1 MRRTSTIGRRARC
14 PSATDHA
21 RRPLNRLGFRARSS
35 VEGVTRLPFITDH
48 DLDDDQRA
56 VWESVTNGLRGP
68 SDRLITPDG
77 GLAGPF
83 NAALHAA
90 TTGRHVTALGEALRF
105 RSEVEPRLLELAICT
120 TWAHWRSNFEWFA
133 HRPLAEKAGI
143 EPAALDA
150 IERGGTPDLTRDDEA
165 TVFALTRALLDHGR
179 MDDDTYA
186 RATRHLGD
194 RGVVEIVQ
202 AVGYY
207 CLISFTLNAF
217 EIDLP
222 AGNEPLWPYAT
233 P

>member
-1 MRRTSTIGRRARC
+1 M
-14 PSATDHA
+14 
-21 RRPLNRLGFRARSS
+21 
-35 VEGVTRLPFITDH
+35 TRLPFITDH
-48 DLDDDQRA
+48 QLDDDQRA
-56 VWESVTNGLRGP
+56 IWEGVTNGLRGP
-68 SDRLITPDG
+68 SSRLITEEG

-105 RSEVEPRLLELAICT
+105 HSQVDARLLELAICT
-120 TWAHWRSNFEWFA
+120 TGAHWRSNFEWFA
-133 HRPLAEKAGI
+133 HRPLAERAGI
-143 EPAALDA
+143 EPAVLDA
-150 IERGGTPDLTRDDEA
+150 IEVGDVPTFARDDEA
-165 TVFALTRALLDHGR
+165 AVFALSRALLDDGR
-179 MDDDTYA
+179 MNDATYGEA
-186 RATRHLGD
+186 ERHLGH

-222 AGNEPLWPYAT
+222 AGNEPVWPYGR